1 MILYINTSEFNHI
14 ELAVVTEE
22 SFFKLSKDLAF
33 NENYK
38 ALGVIQKF
46 LNHNNISLQQ
56 LTKII
61 VCSGP
66 GSFTGIRVGVALAQ
80 ALGYALDINVQAI
93 PKNKIPKALETIG
106 SVSLPKKLSLNYGA
120 KPNITKAKKKRAK

>member
-1 MILYINTSEFNHI
+1 MILYINTSDFNRI
-14 ELAVVTEE
+14 ELAIISEE

-38 ALGVIQKF
+38 ALEIIKKF
-46 LNHNNISLQQ
+46 LAHHKITLQQ

-66 GSFTGIRVGVALAQ
+66 GSFTGIRVGVALSQ
-80 ALGYALDINVQAI
+80 ALGYALNIQVQAI
-93 PKNKIPKALETIG
+93 PKNKIPDALENINK
-106 SVSLPKKLSLNYGA
+106 VKLPKELVLNYGA
-120 KPNITKAKKKRAK
+120 KPNITKTKKKRAK